1 MTGTVFLRK
10 GGLWVRHLTKSYIR
24 ELAGSTI
31 YNRGLTYWKKNQV
44 TPVSENTAGSFTK
57 MKVVVSG
64 TEDYTVDILFHE
76 DGEVQEAACSCPAF
90 EGGMD
95 ICKHIA
101 AALLTK
107 AVPEESGPLAKQK
120 MSPRTNVRPKET
132 EQEATASLK
141 KLFVDYFAGRMHSVE
156 SVGEAL
162 HTEFTLSFHKDRMH
176 TQEQYFSVQMK
187 IGTDKL
193 YVVKDIE
200 SLLSAMRE
208 RSLLPFT
215 KKFTFDPTYHY
226 FEETDFHV
234 IQKLEQIIHNQKWT
248 DRQTSLMFGERSG
261 RSEITI
267 PPVAAADVLQALL
280 ACSNVLIRPSIGS
293 MVPLTVKEQWP
304 GTFQLHQENG
314 QYYLSYSS
322 FDHPPG
328 KVSQTSYYIW
338 NDRLYE
344 MNDENDR
351 HTELLFHMLMDTPNG
366 RLPLDHHDLEQVYA
380 AVASSLQEENRL
392 TVEPEVKDTV
402 ESHPLEAKIYLDGD
416 VSAIQA
422 DPLFCYGPHSLHA
435 VTEKRDAA
443 AESSLLI
450 RDSQKEEEILQD
462 IESAG
467 FHWNGRTLSLSGDT
481 SIYHFLTS
489 FLPSLKEKAAIFMSR
504 DIEGM
509 LISPERFSVDSE
521 LDESF
526 GWLDISFQT
535 DDLNDEQLY
544 ELMQSLK
551 EKRTYHK
558 TSDGRFVP
566 LDNDMLQGM
575 QEFLDDTGSS
585 AEDLKEG
592 TLRLPA
598 YRAFQAEKHFNTG
611 MHWQKS
617 SSVEKLLQ
625 DIQTPEQFKYPFPEG
640 IPAEI
645 REYQENGFQWLKALS
660 TYGFGGIL
668 ADDMGLGKTL
678 QTLSYILSERRE
690 RPDAPPFLVAAPS
703 SLVYNWKNEADTF
716 TPELTVRLVEGSKTA
731 RRKQLETADQAD
743 ILITSYPLLRRD
755 VDLYEEKTWHG
766 LILDEAQALKNNTSK
781 TFRSVRQLRT
791 EKTFAL
797 SGTPIENKIDELWSL
812 FAILMPGL
820 FPEIQSF
827 KNMEVENVR
836 HRVSPFIL
844 RRTKSDVLTEL
855 PDKIETTMHCELTKT
870 QRETYVA
877 YLNRIKEE
885 TAGQLRQGN
894 FQQNRMN
901 ILANLT
907 RLRQLC
913 CHPGM
918 FLEEYHGGSGKLEE
932 LMSVMENARENGN
945 RVLIFSQFTSMLTF
959 IKSAFDEKGY
969 SYFYLDGST
978 PGKQRVQ
985 MTDEF
990 NNGGKEAFLI
1000 SLKAGGTGLNLTGAD
1015 TVILFDLWWNPAV
1028 ETQAADRAHRIGQEK
1043 AVQVIKLISQGTI
1056 EEKIQQLQD
1065 RKKALFDQVIQSGET
1080 NLSSLSEED
1089 VRELLNL

>member
-1 MTGTVFLRK
+1 MRF
-10 GGLWVRHLTKSYIR
+10 LTKTYIR
-24 ELAGSTI
+24 ELGGSTI
-31 YNRGLTYWKKNQV
+31 YNRGLTYWKENRV

-57 MKVVVSG
+57 IKSLVSG
-64 TEDYTVDILFHE
+64 TEDYTVDIVFHE
-76 DGEVQEAACSCPAF
+76 DGEVQEADCNCPAF
-90 EGGMD
+90 EGGME

-101 AALLTK
+101 AVLLSK
-107 AVPEESGPLAKQK
+107 AAPEKPAPAAKDRK
-120 MSPRTNVRPKET
+120 KHSMNSRPEET
-132 EQEATASLK
+132 EQDATASLK
-141 KLFVDYFAGRMHSVE
+141 KLFIDYFAGRMQSVE

-162 HTEFTLSFHKDRMH
+162 HTEFILSFQKDRMH
-176 TQEQYFSVQMK
+176 PQEQYFSVQMK

-200 SLLSAMRE
+200 SLLSAMRQ

-226 FEETDFHV
+226 FEETDLHV
-234 IQKLEQIIHNQKWT
+234 IQKLEEIIRNQKWN
-248 DRQTSLMFGERSG
+248 DRQTSLVFTESTG

-267 PPVAAADVLQALL
+267 PPVAAADMIEALL
-280 ACSNVLIRPSIGS
+280 ACSNVLVRPSIGQP
-293 MVPLTVKEQWP
+293 VPLTVKQQWP
-304 GTFQLHQENG
+304 GTFQLHQDGGN
-314 QYYLSYSS
+314 YYLSYSS
-322 FDHPPG
+322 FDHPPR
-328 KVSQTSYYIW
+328 KVSLTPYYVW

-344 MNDENDR
+344 MKGENDR
-351 HTELLFHMLMDTPNG
+351 HTELLFHMLMDTPAG

-380 AVASSLQEENRL
+380 AVASSLQETNRL
-392 TVEPEVKDTV
+392 TVEPEVEEAV
-402 ESHPLEAKIYLDGD
+402 ESHPLQAKIYLDSDG
-416 VSAIQA
+416 STIQA

-435 VTEKRDAA
+435 VTEKRDAG

-450 RDSQKEEEILQD
+450 RDSQKEEDVLQD

-467 FHWNGRTLSLSGDT
+467 FHWNGQTLSLSDDT
-481 SIYHFLTS
+481 SIYHFLTEL
-489 FLPSLKEKAAIFMSR
+489 LPSLKDKADIFMSR
-504 DIEGM
+504 EVESM
-509 LISPERFSVDSE
+509 LISPERFSVDSA

-535 DDLNDEQLY
+535 DDLNEEELR

-558 TSDGRFVP
+558 TADGRFVP
-566 LDNDMLQGM
+566 LDNELLQGV
-575 QEFLDDTGSS
+575 QDFLEETGSS
-585 AEDLKEG
+585 AEDWQSG

-598 YRAFQAEKHFNTG
+598 YRAFQAEKHFSTG
-611 MHWQKS
+611 LHWQKS
-617 SSVEKLLQ
+617 SRVEQLLH
-625 DIQTPEQFKYPFPEG
+625 DIQTPEQFKYPFPKDV
-640 IPAEI
+640 PADV
-645 REYQENGFQWLKALS
+645 REYQVNGFQWLKALS

-678 QTLSYILSERRE
+678 QTLSYMLSERRE
-690 RPDAPPFLVAAPS
+690 RPDAPPFLVTAPS
-703 SLVYNWKNEADTF
+703 SLVYNWKNEAETF
-716 TPELTVRLVEGSKTA
+716 TPELNVRLIEGSKA
-731 RRKQLETADQAD
+731 SRRSRLESAEEAD

-755 VDLYEEKTWHG
+755 IDLYEEKTWHG
-766 LILDEAQALKNNTSK
+766 LILDEAQALKNNASK
-781 TFRSVRQLRT
+781 TFRAVRRVRT

-820 FPEIQSF
+820 FPDIQSF
-827 KNMEVENVR
+827 KNMEMEKVR

-855 PDKIETTMHCELTKT
+855 PDKIETTLHCELTKT

-885 TAGQLRQGN
+885 TANQLKQGS

-945 RVLIFSQFTSMLTF
+945 RVLVFSQFTSMLTF
-959 IKSAFDEKGY
+959 IKNAFDKKGY
-969 SYFYLDGST
+969 SYFYLDGKT
-978 PGKQRVQ
+978 PGQQRVQ
-985 MTDEF
+985 MTEDF
-990 NNGGKEAFLI
+990 NEGEKEAFLI

-1028 ETQAADRAHRIGQEK
+1028 ETQAADRAHRIGQQK